1 MNSQG
6 ELVGF
11 QHKLKTTSIY
21 YQWEEPFVAGLR
33 LHFGDDAE
41 RWTQGN
47 ANNTDFHDS
56 ELLTDFYKLHTPANM
71 YDLIKRLKS
80 LYTTKATLTTEE

>member
-11 QHKLKTTSIY
+11 QHKLKTTSVY
-21 YQWEEPFVAGLR
+21 YQWEEQVVAGLR
-33 LHFGDDAE
+33 LHLGDDTQ
-41 RWTQGN
+41 RWTQKN

-56 ELLTDFYKLHTPANM
+56 EFLTDFYKLHTLKNM
-71 YDLIKRLKS
+71 HGLLKRLQS

>member
-11 QHKLKTTSIY
+11 QHKLKTTSVY
-21 YQWEEPFVAGLR
+21 YQWEEQVVTGLR
-33 LHFGDDAE
+33 LHLGDDAQGWT
-41 RWTQGN
+41 RWN
-47 ANNTDFHDS
+47 ANNTEFHDS
-56 ELLTDFYKLHTPANM
+56 EFLKDFYILHTLGDM
-71 YDLIKRLKS
+71 HRLIQRLKS